1 MRRRMRRRLVI
12 GGAVLLAVGT
22 SATKMSKSEVEQVE
36 QHTGMKAEDLSEEQL
51 DAAMGELG
59 IEGQEPTDQEIAML
73 EAEEDK
79 AAGQPAAGSVPA
91 QQAAP
96 SQEDVI
102 SQLERLG
109 STQGPGTA
117 HRRGVRGPEGEAA
130 GRLTGLLEAIGADH
144 VFPTVDAAVRTIEP
158 T

>member
-1 MRRRMRRRLVI
+1 MRRRLVI
-12 GGAVLLAVGT
+12 GGAVVLAVGAT
-22 SATKMSKSEVEQVE
+22 ATKMSKSEVEQVE

-51 DAAMGELG
+51 DAAMEELG

-79 AAGQPAAGSVPA
+79 SAGQPTANSAPA
-91 QQAAP
+91 QQAPA

-109 STQGPGTA
+109 ALKAQ
-117 HRRGVRGPEGEAA
+117 
-130 GRLTGLLEAIGADH
+130 GLLTEEE
-144 VFPTVDAAVRTIEP
+144 FAAQKAKLLGS
-158 T
+158 